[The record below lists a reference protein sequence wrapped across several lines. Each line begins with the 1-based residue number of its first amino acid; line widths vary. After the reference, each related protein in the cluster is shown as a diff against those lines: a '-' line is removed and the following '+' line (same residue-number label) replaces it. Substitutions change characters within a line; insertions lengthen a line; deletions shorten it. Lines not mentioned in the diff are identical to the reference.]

1 MIQYPDGLVPTAV
14 EKLTLPSGRVVSLP
28 KATPVFQ
35 RWQGPVSVDTYGNKP
50 LINLDGEVVY
60 AELAILRLF
69 QAEGWQ
75 GVWVDTYR
83 RKMRTGITEY
93 VSLPAEQEKLL
104 QQMYQAA
111 QTRTG
116 CFDVFCWQHDVVLFA
131 ESKRK
136 RRDQIRQTQL
146 KWLEGAMTLGLSPGS
161 FLLVEWTL
169 V

>member
-1 MIQYPDGLVPTAV
+1 MIQYPDGLVPTTV
-14 EKLTLPSGRVVSLP
+14 EKLTLSSGRVVSLP

-35 RWQGPVSVDTYGNKP
+35 LWHGPASVDTYGNKP

-83 RKMRTGITEY
+83 RKMRTSITEY
-93 VSLPAEQEKLL
+93 VSLPVEQEKLL
-104 QQMYQAA
+104 QQIYQTA
-111 QTRTG
+111 QTRAG
-116 CFDVFCWQHDVVLFA
+116 CLDVFCWRHDTVLFA

-136 RRDQIRQTQL
+136 RRDQIRHTQR
-146 KWLEGAMTLGLSPGS
+146 KWLEGAMALGLSPDS

>member
-1 MIQYPDGLVPTAV
+1 
-14 EKLTLPSGRVVSLP
+14 
-28 KATPVFQ
+28 
-35 RWQGPVSVDTYGNKP
+35 VSVDTYGRKP

-93 VSLPAEQEKLL
+93 VSLPAEQQKLL
-104 QQMYQAA
+104 RQIYQAA
-111 QTRTG
+111 QTTGG
-116 CFDVFCWQHDVVLFA
+116 CFDLFCWQHDMVLFA

-146 KWLEGAMTLGLSPGS
+146 KWLEGAMTLGLSPDS
-161 FLLVEWTL
+161 FLFVEWTL